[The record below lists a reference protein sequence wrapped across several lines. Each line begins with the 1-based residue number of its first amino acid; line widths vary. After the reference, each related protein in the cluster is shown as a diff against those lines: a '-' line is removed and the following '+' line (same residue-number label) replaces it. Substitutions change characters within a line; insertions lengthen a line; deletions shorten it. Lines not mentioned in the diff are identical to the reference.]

1 MPKYHIVFE
10 KYQCYNSIKIKMTH
24 EEKMIQSLYQVPEYN
39 QEKINLAIS
48 KMMNDLKIYDELKP
62 NMKVVI
68 KPNLIMAKP
77 LSSPVTTHPAVIRG
91 VTLWLREQGI
101 TDITLAESSGGPYL
115 SEYMKNIYRVC
126 EMNQLKDV
134 LKLNDDFSSK
144 TITTKKGFKNHSFNI
159 ITPIVQADY
168 IINIC
173 KLKTHAMTGLSAG
186 IKNLFG
192 VIPGLEK
199 PQLHYL
205 WPDIEDFSNMLLEL
219 AQTVNPN
226 LTIIDAIDAMEGNG
240 PTGGTSHHLGLLLGA
255 KDFYTQDY
263 FATQLMKI
271 EPNNIVMIRQAIE
284 KNLINPNEI
293 ILKGDPIPENLT
305 PFKIP
310 DARKL
315 DFSNVL
321 PGDLGKIFAKIC
333 SKIFKSFPK
342 VDKTKCIGCG
352 KCAESCP
359 QKIINIKNKK
369 AHFPRK
375 NCISCFCCQ
384 EMCPVKAISVK
395 RWL

>member
-1 MPKYHIVFE
+1 LEVVKAIFQNVRSPFWSGISDFFNMDYLQPLVLLNMPDTFA
-10 KYQCYNSIKIKMTH
+10 NGAAT
-24 EEKMIQSLYQVPEYN
+24 QSYN
-39 QEKINLAIS
+39 QIFG
-48 KMMNDLKIYDELKP
+48 D
-62 NMKVVI
+62 
-68 KPNLIMAKP
+68 
-77 LSSPVTTHPAVIRG
+77 
-91 VTLWLREQGI
+91 
-101 TDITLAESSGGPYL
+101 
-115 SEYMKNIYRVC
+115 
-126 EMNQLKDV
+126 KDAY
-134 LKLNDDFSSK
+134 K
-144 TITTKKGFKNHSFNI
+144 
-159 ITPIVQADY
+159 
-168 IINIC
+168 
-173 KLKTHAMTGLSAG
+173 
-186 IKNLFG
+186 KNL
-192 VIPGLEK
+192 E
-199 PQLHYL
+199 
-205 WPDIEDFSNMLLEL
+205 LLIF
-219 AQTVNPN
+219 AKQNNKFPSWV
-226 LTIIDAIDAMEGNG
+226 DV
-240 PTGGTSHHLGLLLGA
+240 SGA